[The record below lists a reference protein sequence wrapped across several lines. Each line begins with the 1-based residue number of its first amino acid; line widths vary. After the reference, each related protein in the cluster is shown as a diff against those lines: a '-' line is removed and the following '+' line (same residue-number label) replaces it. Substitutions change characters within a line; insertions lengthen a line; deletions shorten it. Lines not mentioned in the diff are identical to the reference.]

1 MLKFILLKSSLLVK
15 HAAVNRRHFSLH
27 NSIVCNAI
35 ESKLF
40 LFIDRMHTDAKQPLF
55 ADISADTDEV
65 QGATEIESLC
75 FNCQKNVS
83 DD

>member
-1 MLKFILLKSSLLVK
+1 
-15 HAAVNRRHFSLH
+15 
-27 NSIVCNAI
+27 
-35 ESKLF
+35 
-40 LFIDRMHTDAKQPLF
+40 MHTDAKEPLF